1 MLLLFGDHYRSFE
14 PFEDPMLVKLISEM
28 PESLLHESYVVSL
41 MPTDAARVQQTLRLY
56 DDYSFDIENGYNPE
70 CFNEV
75 AAFYLDHSMITP
87 AEMYAFRVGQKVQ
100 NDDKTVTGII
110 TSRKVGK
117 LGVNYLIKTGAGDVH
132 LLYGQDLHA
141 V

>member
-1 MLLLFGDHYRSFE
+1 MLLLFGGHYRSFE
-14 PFEDPMLVKLISEM
+14 PFEDPMLVKLIREM

-75 AAFYLDHSMITP
+75 AVFYLDHSMIMP
-87 AEMYAFRVGQKVQ
+87 AEMYVFRVGQKVQ
-100 NDDKTVTGII
+100 NDDKTVTGVI

>member
-28 PESLLHESYVVSL
+28 PESLLRKSYVVSL

-75 AAFYLDHSMITP
+75 AAFYINHSMIMP

-100 NDDKTVTGII
+100 NDDKTVTGVI

-117 LGVNYLIKTGAGDVH
+117 LGANYLIKTGAGDVH

>member
-1 MLLLFGDHYRSFE
+1 MLLLFGDHYRTFE
-14 PFEDPMLVKLISEM
+14 SFEDPMLVKLIGEM
-28 PESLLHESYVVSL
+28 PESLLHESFVVSL
-41 MPTDAARVQQTLRLY
+41 MPTDVAKVQQTLRLY

-75 AAFYLDHSMITP
+75 AAFYLDRSMIMP
-87 AEMYAFRVGQKVQ
+87 AEMYALRVGQKVQ
-100 NDDKTVTGII
+100 NADKTVTGVI

-117 LGVNYLIKTGAGDVH
+117 LGANYLIKTGAGDVH
-132 LLYGQDLHA
+132 LLYGQDLHT